1 MTQMKIDKKL
11 NLVVEVETNEGTIFV
26 HSAPLSREVF
36 ERYFL
41 IIGKTFASL
50 ISEGLSFVSGPRVAA
65 MMLKKIAQDAGVW
78 EGRDGINNGLMA
90 EIRRLS
96 NVVIPSTSGWQ
107 TMPFQDAIDKKAMDD
122 EDVAEV
128 EGLIT
133 FFICASAMSRKS
145 EIGPVLERMRLWGAL
160 TTSLNSTE
168 YAASLPTSTT
178 AETSETPMITSSVP
192 H

>member
-1 MTQMKIDKKL
+1 MKINNKL
-11 NLVVEVETNEGTIFV
+11 NLIVEVETSEGTIFV
-26 HSAPLSREVF
+26 HSTPLSREVF

-65 MMLKKIAQDAGVW
+65 MMLRKIAQDAGVW
-78 EGRDGINNGLMA
+78 EGRDGISNGLMA

-96 NVVIPSTSGWQ
+96 SVVIPSTSGWV
-107 TMPFQDAIDKKAMDD
+107 TMPFQDAIDRKTMD
-122 EDVAEV
+122 EDDIAEV

-133 FFICASAMSRKS
+133 FFICASAMSRKT
-145 EIGPVLERMRLWGAL
+145 EIGPVLDRMRLWGAL

-178 AETSETPMITSSVP
+178 EDTSETPMITSSVP

>member
-1 MTQMKIDKKL
+1 MKINKKL
-11 NLVVEVETNEGTIFV
+11 NLLVEVDTDDGTIFV
-26 HSAPLSREVF
+26 HSTPLAREVF

-41 IIGKTFASL
+41 IIGKTFASI

-65 MMLKKIAQDAGVW
+65 MMLRKIAQDAGVW
-78 EGRDGINNGLMA
+78 DGRDGINNGLMA

-96 NVVIPSTSGWQ
+96 NVVIPSASGWV
-107 TMPFQDAIDKKAMDD
+107 TMPFQDAIDKKEMDE
-122 EDVAEV
+122 EDIAEV

-133 FFICASAMSRKS
+133 FFICASAMSRKN
-145 EIGPVLERMRLWGAL
+145 EIAPILEKMRLWGAL
-160 TTSLNSTE
+160 TTLLNSTE

-178 AETSETPMITSSVP
+178 AGTSETSTTTSSVP

>member
-1 MTQMKIDKKL
+1 MKIDKKL
-11 NLVVEVETNEGTIFV
+11 NLLVEVETNEGTIFV
-26 HSAPLSREVF
+26 HSTPLSREVF

-65 MMLKKIAQDAGVW
+65 MMLRKIAQDAGAW
-78 EGRDGINNGLMA
+78 DGRDGINNGLMA

-96 NVVIPSTSGWQ
+96 NVVIPGTSGWK

-133 FFICASAMSRKS
+133 FFICASAMSRRN